1 MLELASS
8 ATVRSS
14 THRTHQRARPITVL
28 VIDAHPVVH
37 LGLGLLVGA
46 DERLRIA
53 GAAQCGQDGIDGA
66 RRMRPDLVL
75 LDPWLPDMLLSD
87 AVRRLR
93 AVAPGTRIVLFAEH
107 VTPTLRDE
115 VRQLGVDGCLGKD
128 ASAERFSEVLARVVA
143 GEVVSGQG
151 LDESLRLA
159 ASKLRGP
166 ALTPREHEIL
176 RRVAKGESNA
186 EIAEVVFLA
195 PTTVKSYLQSA
206 LRKLGARNRVEAV
219 FKLGELGLL

>member
-1 MLELASS
+1 MLELVSTS
-8 ATVRSS
+8 APVAVAPRS
-14 THRTHQRARPITVL
+14 RRRARPVTVL
-28 VIDAHPVVH
+28 VVDAHPVVH
-37 LGLGLLVGA
+37 LGLSLLVGA

-53 GAAQCGQDGIDGA
+53 GAAQCGQDGIDAA
-66 RRMRPDLVL
+66 RRIRPDLVL

-93 AVAPGTRIVLFAEH
+93 AVAPGTRIVLFAEQ
-107 VTPTLRDE
+107 VTPTLRDDA
-115 VRQLGVDGCLGKD
+115 RLLGVDGCLGKD
-128 ASAERFSEVLARVVA
+128 ASAERLSEVLARVVA
-143 GEVVSGQG
+143 GEVVNGHG
-151 LDESLRLA
+151 LDEALRRA

-176 RRVAKGESNA
+176 RRAAKGESNA

-219 FKLGELGLL
+219 SKLGELGLL